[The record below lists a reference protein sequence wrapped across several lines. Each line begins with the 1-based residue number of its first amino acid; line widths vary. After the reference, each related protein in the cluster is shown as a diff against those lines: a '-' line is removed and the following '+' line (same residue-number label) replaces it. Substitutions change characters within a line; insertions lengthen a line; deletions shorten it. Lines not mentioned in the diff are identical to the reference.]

1 MTIDEFV
8 EYMKQK
14 ASKELLEVSGTGK
27 LFKRT
32 WNLPNGKAET
42 IVIRGGAIEKAAIMH
57 MVRQGITR
65 PDITGDID
73 SFVYQMEVF
82 PENPYCPMGHFN
94 TEGITRGPRF
104 CNMNLDLFPA
114 IPVEEDLRT
123 MRAAMNVMADRFGRD
138 REKMREGLDIH
149 YNMEHFTAPLATK
162 VGCKLMELKDKDLEL
177 FFSAYETFFDSYL
190 DIIRKRKGTTCTGSD
205 RQLKLERNGKWL
217 QYMTLKDGA
226 IKMSLE
232 RGVPPPELLIE
243 MGFPPSAAF

>member
-82 PENPYCPMGHFN
+82 PENPYCPM
-94 TEGITRGPRF
+94 
-104 CNMNLDLFPA
+104 
-114 IPVEEDLRT
+114 
-123 MRAAMNVMADRFGRD
+123 
-138 REKMREGLDIH
+138 
-149 YNMEHFTAPLATK
+149 
-162 VGCKLMELKDKDLEL
+162 
-177 FFSAYETFFDSYL
+177 
-190 DIIRKRKGTTCTGSD
+190 
-205 RQLKLERNGKWL
+205 
-217 QYMTLKDGA
+217 
-226 IKMSLE
+226 
-232 RGVPPPELLIE
+232 
-243 MGFPPSAAF
+243 